1 MTRPIDQRITD
12 LIRERTGKDFT
23 DETPMTEVMP
33 DSLDLCEL
41 VMDIE
46 EIIGAD
52 INDDDVEAC
61 QTVGDVVKL
70 GRG

>member
-1 MTRPIDQRITD
+1 MTRTTQQKIHG
-12 LIRERTGKDFT
+12 LIAAH
-23 DETPMTEVMP
+23 TEVTFDDDTP
-33 DSLDLCEL
+33 ISGLIDSLDLCE
-41 VMDIE
+41 VIMDME
-46 EIIGAD
+46 HMIGAD